1 MGNCIKTCRRGRN
14 FDRYSNYI
22 RNFHPSSEFSESGL
36 SSLSSSVSQYTVNE
50 PSVLSFAD
58 GNNVDNVYM
67 DSDTCAVCLETYD
80 DVDHIPII
88 LPCGHM
94 FCVACITVLAKKRR
108 FRSIRCPVD
117 RTKHEVKH
125 KDYYVSDVK
134 LSAYSNKRN
143 SSLSLLRRARL
154 LETHSTSSNEDV
166 HVQTLSVQQ
175 RMHTIESWIQSTT
188 LSSLDQSIASHDSHS
203 HNIEVLNPIQQ
214 NLSLCTDIPPSE
226 PPSDYDPS
234 FICSV

>member
-22 RNFHPSSEFSESGL
+22 RNFHPSSELSESGL

-58 GNNVDNVYM
+58 GSNVDNVYM
-67 DSDTCAVCLETYD
+67 DSDTCAICLETYD
-80 DVDHIPII
+80 DVDHIPMI

-117 RTKHEVKH
+117 RAKHEVKH
-125 KDYYVSDVK
+125 KDYYVLGKVVDV
-134 LSAYSNKRN
+134 RN
-143 SSLSLLRRARL
+143 
-154 LETHSTSSNEDV
+154 
-166 HVQTLSVQQ
+166 
-175 RMHTIESWIQSTT
+175 
-188 LSSLDQSIASHDSHS
+188 
-203 HNIEVLNPIQQ
+203 
-214 NLSLCTDIPPSE
+214 
-226 PPSDYDPS
+226 
-234 FICSV
+234 

>member
-1 MGNCIKTCRRGRN
+1 MGNCIKICCRGRN

-58 GNNVDNVYM
+58 GSNVDNVYM
-67 DSDTCAVCLETYD
+67 DSDTCAICLETYD
-80 DVDHIPII
+80 DVDHIPMI

-117 RTKHEVKH
+117 RAKHEVKH
-125 KDYYVSDVK
+125 KDYYVLDVK
-134 LSAYSNKRN
+134 SRARLKKNILLIPRPR
-143 SSLSLLRRARL
+143 LRRATP
-154 LETHSTSSNEDV
+154 LETHSTNSNEDV
-166 HVQTLSVQQ
+166 HVQTKDAQHRIMETV
-175 RMHTIESWIQSTT
+175 
-188 LSSLDQSIASHDSHS
+188 
-203 HNIEVLNPIQQ
+203 
-214 NLSLCTDIPPSE
+214 IPPPE
-226 PPSDYDPS
+226 PPPDYDPS
-234 FICSV
+234 FISSV